1 MKPERGVLRLVVV
14 VAVAAAI
21 AFILG
26 RVSVSGGLLSRSKPS
41 QPRVAIYSGG
51 ALGADDIR
59 GALAGIPDPN
69 QRRAAVEQLVRA
81 RLLAQEAEA
90 ADLEKTPDFLHRYS
104 EELARVQLEKAF
116 EEPFKKK
123 LPTEAE
129 VRKFFDENQAK
140 LGRPERVRLAHLA
153 LLAPRSDEEART
165 RKRADA
171 QKLLGEIRR
180 TSKDEYAFGRL
191 ALTRSEDPRSRP
203 AAGELPFATRE
214 EIEARLGKEASD
226 VAFSAPPGRVA
237 DGFIE
242 TEQGFQIVKV
252 IAREVGREA
261 SYDELREGIRARLTA
276 ERREKAFKEFMD
288 ALWAKS
294 DVKIDEAALKQLAA
308 AEAKTEAR
316 KSPK

>member
-1 MKPERGVLRLVVV
+1 VGS
-14 VAVAAAI
+14 
-21 AFILG
+21 FGLG
-26 RVSVSGGLLSRSKPS
+26 RATVRDGLLARSKAS
-41 QPRVAIYSGG
+41 KPRIATFSGG
-51 ALGADDIR
+51 ALGADDVR
-59 GALAGIPDPN
+59 GAIAGIPDLN
-69 QRRAAVEQLVRA
+69 QRRAAIEQLVRA

-90 ADLEKTPDFLHRYS
+90 ADLEKTPEFLRQYS

-123 LPTEAE
+123 LPTEVE
-129 VRKFFDENQAK
+129 VRKFFDDNQAK

-153 LLAPRSDEEART
+153 LLAPRSDAEART

-171 QKLLGEIRR
+171 QKLFGEIRR
-180 TSKDEYAFGRL
+180 TAKDEYAFGRL

-214 EIEARLGKEASD
+214 EIEARLGKEAAD
-226 VAFSAPPGRVA
+226 VAFAAPPGRVA
-237 DGFIE
+237 DGVIE

-252 IAREVGREA
+252 IARETGREA
-261 SYDELREGIRARLTA
+261 SYDELREAIRARLTA

-288 ALWAKS
+288 ALWARS
-294 DVKIDEAALKQLAA
+294 DVKIDEAALRQLAA
-308 AEAKTEAR
+308 DETKSEAR

>member
-1 MKPERGVLRLVVV
+1 
-14 VAVAAAI
+14 
-21 AFILG
+21 
-26 RVSVSGGLLSRSKPS
+26 
-41 QPRVAIYSGG
+41 
-51 ALGADDIR
+51 
-59 GALAGIPDPN
+59 
-69 QRRAAVEQLVRA
+69 
-81 RLLAQEAEA
+81 
-90 ADLEKTPDFLHRYS
+90 
-104 EELARVQLEKAF
+104 
-116 EEPFKKK
+116 
-123 LPTEAE
+123 
-129 VRKFFDENQAK
+129 
-140 LGRPERVRLAHLA
+140 VRLAHLA